1 MSGSAEAEGEL
12 SGGAEE
18 LGSAEGDAS
27 GSGEGEAEAE
37 APALLPGDGLLYEE
51 ADDCAVAEGSR

>member
-1 MSGSAEAEGEL
+1 MT
-12 SGGAEE
+12 EE
-18 LGSAEGDAS
+18 LGSAEGDDS

-51 ADDCAVAEGSR
+51 ADDCAEAEGSR